1 MTHLGY
7 GLHRHR
13 KMRKQKN
20 DLLDK
25 IVYLIVFGGMAF
37 TLPQIINVWIENNI
51 SGLSLASWSAYLV
64 VSVFWLIYGV
74 HHRERLIIATSSAWI
89 ILHATIVIGILLH

>member
-13 KMRKQKN
+13 KTHKRSN

-25 IVYLIVFGGMAF
+25 IVYVVVFAGMAF
-37 TLPQIINVWIENNI
+37 TLPQILNVWIDNNI
-51 SGLSLASWSAYLV
+51 SGLSLASWSAYFV

-74 HHRERLIIATSSAWI
+74 RHRERLIIATSSVWI
-89 ILHATIVIGILLH
+89 VLHGTIVIGILLH